1 MVPDAFVPRNVQRS
15 WAVIVVSCQYFR
27 TFAHYVI
34 NTQMFGILETAHS
47 NNKDD
52 IYVTYIFLIFSGR
65 FA

>member
-1 MVPDAFVPRNVQRS
+1 MPLYPETYKGPWDI
-15 WAVIVVSCQYFR
+15 IVVSCQYFS
-27 TFAHYVI
+27 TFAHYVT

-52 IYVTYIFLIFSGR
+52 IYITYIFSGR